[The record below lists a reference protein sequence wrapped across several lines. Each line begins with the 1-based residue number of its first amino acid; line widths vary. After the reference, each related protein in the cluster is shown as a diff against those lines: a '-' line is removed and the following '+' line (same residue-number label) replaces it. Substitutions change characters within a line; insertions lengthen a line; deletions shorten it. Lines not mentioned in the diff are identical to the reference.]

1 MGKNLFTN
9 LLSRFEQN
17 LHNSKFDAITAMAIT
32 AMAPLQGVV
41 KLVQIYFFVLCIG
54 VKVWNCIPLK
64 IRKLS
69 KNTFKKEIKSTLR
82 DIFCEEDSY
91 LDTPSI
97 IKKLNKQKK

>member
-1 MGKNLFTN
+1 MYHVKYSRTNQRRCSFT
-9 LLSRFEQN
+9 R
-17 LHNSKFDAITAMAIT
+17 
-32 AMAPLQGVV
+32 
-41 KLVQIYFFVLCIG
+41 IG

-69 KNTFKKEIKSTLR
+69 KNKFKKEIKSTLR